1 MNFLNNEQIMQM
13 YNDAVNQ
20 GKKIMYRQGL
30 DFRFS
35 GKDGAAIRGSKRNKE
50 ITLEG
55 LMHQAHNNF
64 IELEEDECTNEQIVF
79 HGYSCLD
86 ME

>member
-55 LMHQAHNNF
+55 LMHQAHDNF
-64 IELEEDECTNEQIVF
+64 IELKEDECTNEQIVF